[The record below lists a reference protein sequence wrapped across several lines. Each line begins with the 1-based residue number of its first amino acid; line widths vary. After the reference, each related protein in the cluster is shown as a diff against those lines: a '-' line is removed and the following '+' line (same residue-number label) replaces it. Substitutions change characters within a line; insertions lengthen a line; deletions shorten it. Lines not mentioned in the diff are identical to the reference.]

1 MIQRILDFVNI
12 LVLVWVCMLLGLVII
27 NGIIVPMRL
36 PEPFDGAITNVS
48 QVAISA
54 FLVLLWLYLWR
65 WMATR
70 MFWRAIKDY
79 QNK

>member
-1 MIQRILDFVNI
+1 M
-12 LVLVWVCMLLGLVII
+12 
-27 NGIIVPMRL
+27 
-36 PEPFDGAITNVS
+36 TNVS

-70 MFWRAIKDY
+70 MFWRAIRDY
-79 QNK
+79 RN

>member
-1 MIQRILDFVNI
+1 MIRRILDFVNI
-12 LVLVWVCMLLGLVII
+12 LVFVWICMLLGLVII

-36 PEPFDGAITNVS
+36 PEPLNRAMTNVM
-48 QVAISA
+48 QVAIST